1 LDNFVLVCSLTVKV
15 QLREFAVV
23 NIPLLEVV
31 GLRINFILAGKRMGF
46 HGSGHAVVERYS
58 RLLRC

>member
-1 LDNFVLVCSLTVKV
+1 
-15 QLREFAVV
+15 LREFAVV